1 MKKFLFFA
9 LSTIV
14 LISCSDNV
22 SGEAKQANTTPN
34 VQPRK
39 VGELKIAYYNLD
51 SLQLSYGRWI
61 EADSISKKRESDFQA
76 AREKKYREVE
86 QYRAGIADK
95 QQKGLLSQNDLQNAA
110 VKIQQKEGAVM
121 QWEQQEGM
129 RIQQELADISNTL
142 GNRVKQFA
150 KEFCEVNGI
159 DILLVHAEFG
169 SQIGYIGTEMN
180 VTQEFIAYV
189 NQKDAELIK

>member
-1 MKKFLFFA
+1 MRRILF
-9 LSTIV
+9 IV
-14 LISCSDNV
+14 LSSVILFSCSDNA

-39 VGELKIAYYNLD
+39 VGELKIAYYDLD
-51 SLQLSYGRWI
+51 SLQMSYSRWK
-61 EADSISKKRESDFQA
+61 EADSISRKREADFQG

-86 QYRAGIADK
+86 QYRMSIAEK

-110 VKIQQKEGAVM
+110 ANIQQKEASVM

-129 RIQQELADISNTL
+129 RIQEELADISNTL
-142 GNRVKQFA
+142 SNRVKQFA
-150 KEFCEVNGI
+150 KEFCEANNI

-169 SQIGYIGTEMN
+169 SQIGYIGSEMN
-180 VTQEFIAYV
+180 VTSEFIAYV
-189 NQKDAELIK
+189 NQKDAELLK